1 LNLPFFIYKKLR
13 SSDSKVNVSSRIIKI
28 AIISVFLG
36 IFVSLSAIS
45 IGKGL
50 QVAIKDKIYSIS
62 PDIEITSYDNVTRGI
77 ATGRILDV
85 DNVIKEIKS
94 NFPNIK
100 TNYSIEKPT
109 LISSNGVIES
119 IVFRGVTSIY
129 DLNKFILNNQ
139 SLNDISENEIIISK
153 SISNKFNISEGQYVN
168 LYFQNGPSQMIPNI
182 RSYKVVAIFKTDYPD
197 FDNNFLIGSSI
208 SLQNVFNWNDNEFS
222 KIEIHLDDKSTI
234 PFMKKSLGS
243 IESIQNRNLNIQTA
257 DSKYNNI
264 FNWVS
269 IFDFNIIIITILMIL
284 VAVISVIISLFILI
298 FERVKMIGI
307 MTSLGA
313 NNKSVSLIF
322 FYQGIEIIL
331 KGLIPANIL
340 FLLISSIQNN
350 FKLIKLNPIDYY
362 IDSIPFF
369 IDIKYIVTLNLIF
382 FFVTLIILTVTFAST
397 NNYTPSRNIKS

>member
-1 LNLPFFIYKKLR
+1 M
-13 SSDSKVNVSSRIIKI
+13 
-28 AIISVFLG
+28 
-36 IFVSLSAIS
+36 SLSAIS